1 MPEDGATQRRV
12 LRLDPRDNALVALAD
27 LRKGETVS
35 FAGSEYALLSD
46 VPAKHKFVTEDLRAG
61 GDVIMYGVLVGR
73 TAEPLRRG
81 DLLSTRN
88 LRHAAAA
95 FHDRDA
101 APRWSP
107 PDVTRWREKTFL
119 GYQRADGQVG
129 TRNYWVVLPLVFC
142 ENRNLTVLKQAFE
155 EELGFAA
162 PQIYRHQVAEM
173 VRLFREGKSEDLPS
187 VSFTENKP
195 PAPAARVFRNVDGIK
210 FLMHEGGCGGTR
222 EDSANLCGLLAG
234 YIHHPNVAGATV
246 LSLGCQH
253 AQVAI
258 LQEEIKRRDPNFRK
272 PLLVFEQQK
281 SASEAA
287 MISQAIRETFLG
299 LVEADKAER
308 RPAPLSKLCVGLKC
322 GGSDGFSGISAN
334 PAIGHVA
341 DLLAALGGRGILSE
355 FPELCGVEQEL
366 INRCASAT
374 VSERFMHLMS
384 DYAARAKAV
393 RSGFEMNPSP
403 GNIRDGLLTDAMKS
417 AGAAKKGG
425 TSPVTGVL
433 DYPEY
438 SSEPGLNLQCTPGN
452 DVECVTAQVGAGANV
467 VLFTTGLGTPTG
479 NPVAPVIKLSTN
491 SDLARRMPDIIDID
505 TGGVISGESTIEQMG
520 ERILERVIQ
529 VASGELRT
537 KAELLAQNDFIPW
550 KRGVSL

>member
-1 MPEDGATQRRV
+1 MSGNGATQRCV
-12 LRLDPRDNALVALAD
+12 LRLDPRDNALVALTD
-27 LRKGETVS
+27 LREGETVS
-35 FAGSEYALLSD
+35 FAGSEYVLLSD
-46 VPAKHKFVTEDLRAG
+46 VPAKHKFVTVDLPAG

-73 TAEPLRRG
+73 TAEPLPRG
-81 DLLSTRN
+81 GLLSTRN

-101 APRWSP
+101 VPHWSP
-107 PDVTRWREKTFL
+107 PDVSRWREKTFL
-119 GYQRADGQVG
+119 GYQRADGLVG
-129 TRNYWVVLPLVFC
+129 TRNYWIVLPLVFC
-142 ENRNLTVLKQAFE
+142 ENRNLAVLKQAFE

-162 PQIYRHQVAEM
+162 PQIYRRQVAEM
-173 VRLFREGKSEDLPS
+173 VRLYREGKSGDLLG
-187 VSFTENKP
+187 VSFTENKA

-210 FLMHEGGCGGTR
+210 FLIHEGGCGGTR
-222 EDSANLCGLLAG
+222 EDAANLCALLAG

-253 AQVAI
+253 AQVTI
-258 LQEEIKRRDPNFRK
+258 LQEEIKRRDANFRK
-272 PLLVFEQQK
+272 PLLIFEQQK
-281 SASEAA
+281 SASESA

-299 LVEADKAER
+299 LVDADKAQR
-308 RPAPLSKLCVGLKC
+308 RPAPLSHLCVGLKC

-341 DLLAALGGRGILSE
+341 DILAVLGGRGILSE

-366 INRCASAT
+366 INRCVSAS
-374 VSERFMHLMS
+374 VSERFMTLMR

-433 DYPEY
+433 DYPEF

-452 DVECVTAQVGAGANV
+452 DVECVTVQVAAGANV

-479 NPVAPVIKLSTN
+479 NPIAPVIKLSTN

-505 TGGVISGESTIEQMG
+505 TGGIISGESTIEQTG
-520 ERILERVIQ
+520 ESILERVIQ
-529 VASGELRT
+529 VASGELHT